1 MKGFVR
7 EIFSS
12 LQGEGVQVGQR
23 MTFVRLYGCNLSCA
37 YCDTREARAKNGEL
51 LYKGTV
57 FENPVT
63 PDFVVDK
70 IEDRFVAITG
80 GEPLLQREFLREICI
95 HLSELK
101 KSLYLE
107 TNGSLPENLEGLVDY
122 FDSVAL
128 DFKIPSA
135 TGQSALWAEHER
147 SLVSAANKSVFV
159 KIVIT
164 NDIQMHEIMTVCEI
178 VARVRKTI
186 PLVIQPVFGDRIDGL
201 LDIQKTALQVLDDVR
216 IIPQIHKY
224 LGLK

>member
-12 LQGEGVQVGQR
+12 LQGEGVLVGQR

-51 LYKGTV
+51 LYKDAV
-57 FENPVT
+57 FANPVT
-63 PDFVVDK
+63 SDFVVDK
-70 IEDRFVAITG
+70 LEDRVVAITG
-80 GEPLLQREFLREICI
+80 GEPLLQMDFLRDICI
-95 HLSELK
+95 RLGESK

-107 TNGSLPENLEGLVDY
+107 TNGSLPENLAGIVGY
-122 FDSVAL
+122 FDSVAI

-135 TGQSALWAEHER
+135 TGQAALWAEHER
-147 SLVSAANKSVFV
+147 SLVSAANKNVFV

-164 NDIQMHEIMTVCEI
+164 NGIQMNEIMTVCEI
-178 VARVRKTI
+178 IARVRKSI
-186 PLVIQPVFGDRIDGL
+186 PLIIQPVFGERIDGL
-201 LDIQKTALQVLDDVR
+201 LEIQRTSLQVLDDVR

-224 LGLK
+224 LGLR

>member
-37 YCDTREARAKNGEL
+37 YCDTREARSKNGAF
-51 LYKGTV
+51 LYKDAV
-57 FENPVT
+57 FVNPVT

-70 IEDRFVAITG
+70 IEDRLVAFTG
-80 GEPLLQREFLREICI
+80 GEPLLQRDFLHEICI
-95 HLSELK
+95 RLSELK

-107 TNGSLPENLEGLVDY
+107 TNGSLPESLERLVGY
-122 FDSVAL
+122 FDYVAL

-135 TGQSALWAEHER
+135 TGQAELWAEHER
-147 SLVSAANKSVFV
+147 SLISAANKNVFV

-164 NDIQMHEIMTVCEI
+164 NDIQMREILTVCEI
-178 VARVRKTI
+178 VARVRKSI
-186 PLVIQPVFGDRIDGL
+186 PLVIQPVFGERIDGL